1 MKFISKAML
10 LMVLFLLSSSLLA
23 QRTVSLRAYGD
34 FSGKF
39 KFEFEGFSDEQDVNM
54 GYSAALDL
62 LFINIG
68 NLTLGAGG
76 AYELPRDFKSE
87 EDGAEESGKFNFIPV
102 YGVVKFNLANGSFR
116 PQLVGQ
122 IGYNFFQGDD
132 QFTSDGYGGSFT
144 LDGGLY
150 WGAGVDIE
158 MGSFIIGAIYR
169 NHKAQ
174 ATAGDFTFDV
184 YYNTISAGIGFNF

>member
-1 MKFISKAML
+1 MKLISKAML
-10 LMVLFLLSSSLLA
+10 LTVFFLMSSSLLA
-23 QRTVSLRAYGD
+23 QRAISLRVYGD

-39 KFEFEGFSDEQDVNM
+39 KVESEDGYSDEQDVNL

-62 LFINIG
+62 LFLNMG
-68 NLTLGAGG
+68 NLTIGAGG

-87 EDGAEESGKFNFIPV
+87 DDGAEESGKFNFIPV
-102 YGVVKFNLANGSFR
+102 YGIVKFNLANGSFR

-122 IGYNFFQGDD
+122 VGYSFFQGDD
-132 QFTSDGYGGSFT
+132 KFTGDGLFK

-158 MGSFIIGAIYR
+158 MGSFIIGAIFR
-169 NHKAQ
+169 NHKG
-174 ATAGDFTFDV
+174 TASVDDFSMDI